1 MVNLGGMGNIGN
13 MMKQAQKIQERLV
26 KIQGE
31 LAGKTV
37 EASSGGGMVTV
48 VVNGSQELV
57 SIKIDPEVINPE
69 EVDMLEDLVVAA
81 VNEGLRKVREMMNEE
96 MSKITGGI
104 KIPGL
109 F

>member
-1 MVNLGGMGNIGN
+1 MVNLGGMGNLGQ
-13 MMKQAQKIQERLV
+13 MMKQAQKIQEKMV

-31 LAGKTV
+31 LAEKTV

-48 VVNGSQELV
+48 VVNGSQEVV
-57 SIKIDPEVINPE
+57 SLRIDPEVVNSE
-69 EVDMLEDLVVAA
+69 EVDMLEDLVLAA
-81 VNEGLRKVREMMNEE
+81 VNEGLRKAREMMNEE